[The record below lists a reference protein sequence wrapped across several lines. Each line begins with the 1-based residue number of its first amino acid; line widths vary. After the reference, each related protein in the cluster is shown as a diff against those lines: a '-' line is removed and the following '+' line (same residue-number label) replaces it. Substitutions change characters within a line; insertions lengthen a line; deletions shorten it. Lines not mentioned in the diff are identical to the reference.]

1 MELQKNIDFHGRF
14 EEIKIIFFAGRTD
27 IAITCQA
34 TIINEKR
41 RFY

>member
-1 MELQKNIDFHGRF
+1 MVDLKRLKLF
-14 EEIKIIFFAGRTD
+14 FFAGRTD